1 MPSYLDLGLI
11 GVVLISALL
20 SMLRGFTREVLAI
33 ASWALAALAALYLHP
48 YALPYVKAYTQKE
61 AIAVG
66 VAAGGV
72 FLLTL
77 IVVSVITVKLSDVIL
92 DSKIGALDRSLGFIF
107 GAVRGFLLAVIAFL
121 FFNWL
126 VPDKAQPEWVKSAKT
141 KPFLQATGDQIL
153 AMLPDDP
160 ESIIKRYKK
169 SKSGTPEDVPAEPD
183 PDAKAAAPVPPVA
196 PPAQKKTSLTPADT
210 VTKLTPPP
218 ERQKLDTVLAPTAAV
233 KLR

>member
-11 GVVLISALL
+11 GVMLISALL
-20 SMLRGFTREVLAI
+20 SMLRGFTREILAI

-48 YALPYVKAYTQKE
+48 YALPYVKTYTQKE

-66 VAAGGV
+66 VAAGAV
-72 FLLTL
+72 FLVTL

-169 SKSGTPEDVPAEPD
+169 PKPGSPEDAPAEPD
-183 PDAKAAAPVPPVA
+183 PDAKAAAPVPAA
-196 PPAQKKTSLTPADT
+196 PPAQKKTSLTPPDS
-210 VTKLTPPP
+210 VTRLTPPT
-218 ERQKLDTVLAPTAAV
+218 ERQNTVLAPTTAAAV